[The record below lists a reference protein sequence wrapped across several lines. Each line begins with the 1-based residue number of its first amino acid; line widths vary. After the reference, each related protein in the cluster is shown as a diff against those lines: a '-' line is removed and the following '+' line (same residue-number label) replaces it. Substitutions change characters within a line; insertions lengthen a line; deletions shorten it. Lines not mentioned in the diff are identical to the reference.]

1 MEAYQNA
8 ALSPEERAKDLLGKM
23 TLQEKVG
30 QLNQRLYG
38 FRIYERQGEEFT
50 LTEEFK
56 EEVERMG
63 GLGVLYGLYRA
74 DPWADKDEKTG
85 IVLELSAKAYNIV
98 QKYVI
103 DHSRLGI
110 PMMMS
115 TECPHGHQ
123 ALGGG
128 LLPVNL
134 AAGATFDPELLSE
147 GYKACGK
154 QLKSG
159 HVDLALMSALD
170 MARDPRWGRSEE
182 CYSEDPCLAA
192 SMAKAAV
199 TGMQSTGVGSVAK
212 HFCAQGETTGGVNA
226 SAARIGERELREIHF
241 PSAKAC
247 CEAGVE
253 GIMAAYNEIDGVY
266 CHRNA
271 WLLRDVL
278 RGEMGFDGI
287 VMADGLAVDFLKNT
301 EGDTLHAGVAARK
314 AGVDVSLWDEAFSR
328 LGEAVEQGLLD
339 ESEIDESVLK
349 VLKLKF
355 EKGLFEHPYMEE
367 NMLTPE
373 EAGIPEVS
381 LSLARESA
389 VLLKNEESVLPLA
402 KKYKKVAVI
411 GYHAA
416 DRYCMLGD
424 YTPPVPESE
433 CVTVLQGMKQEAP
446 EGVEVSYAMGSE
458 FSEADED
465 EKAKALA
472 LAAKSDVIVAVVGG
486 SSSRFGGAV
495 FDANGA
501 ASKGTG
507 SRSMDCGEGMDTAKV
522 HIPAAQEELVA
533 ELARLGKPMVTVVI
547 AGRAYC
553 IDDIEN
559 ASNALLYAFYPGP
572 MGGKAVAEMLY
583 GTKKEE
589 KREMKEKP
597 TKAKKKGRTIRAFK
611 RDISLWLFCVPG
623 VILTFIFSYI
633 PMYGVQIAFRRFNAT
648 AGITKSPWVG
658 MYYFER
664 FFNSPYFA
672 STIKNTLI
680 LSLYGLVVSFPI
692 PIILALMLNSFR
704 HKRYRK
710 VIQTVT
716 YAPNFISTVVMCGM
730 IILFLS
736 PSVGVI
742 NHVLEAIGIPAVNF
756 MAKKAYWRHIYVWT
770 GVWQSTGWSSVIYFA
785 ALAGIS
791 PELHEAAKV
800 DGATKLQLIRHIDL
814 PLIMPTATI
823 LLIMNCGSILSVGF
837 EKAFLLQNNLNAS
850 VSEIIST
857 YVYKVGLINND
868 MSYSSAIGLFNTI
881 VNMVMLIIVNTI
893 SDKLSGNSLW

>member
-559 ASNALLYAFYPGP
+559 ASCEFDVETLSPTYRLLIGIPGKSNAFAISEKLGLPDYIIQDAKTHLTEEDESFEDLLTDLEQSRKTIEKEREEVASYRREMERLKSELKNQQEKLDTQRDRIIREANARATDIVQEAKDFADETMKNFRKFGKASISASEMEKERERIRKQLSKTENKNRLEKKKPSKAYKASDFHLGDSVKVLSMNLTGTVNSLPDAKGNLFVQ
-572 MGGKAVAEMLY
+572 MGILRSQVNISDLELIEEPLTVTAKQMRRTSSGKMKMGKSMHVSPEINLLGKTVDEAVAELDKY
-583 GTKKEE
+583 LDDAYIAHLSPVRIVHGKGTGAL
-589 KREMKEKP
+589 RN
-597 TKAKKKGRTIRAFK
+597 GIHQY
-611 RDISLWLFCVPG
+611 L
-623 VILTFIFSYI
+623 
-633 PMYGVQIAFRRFNAT
+633 RRQ
-648 AGITKSPWVG
+648 KH
-658 MYYFER
+658 
-664 FFNSPYFA
+664 
-672 STIKNTLI
+672 IK
-680 LSLYGLVVSFPI
+680 
-692 PIILALMLNSFR
+692 SFR
-704 HKRYRK
+704 LG
-710 VIQTVT
+710 
-716 YAPNFISTVVMCGM
+716 AFGEGDA
-730 IILFLS
+730 
-736 PSVGVI
+736 GV
-742 NHVLEAIGIPAVNF
+742 
-756 MAKKAYWRHIYVWT
+756 
-770 GVWQSTGWSSVIYFA
+770 
-785 ALAGIS
+785 
-791 PELHEAAKV
+791 
-800 DGATKLQLIRHIDL
+800 
-814 PLIMPTATI
+814 
-823 LLIMNCGSILSVGF
+823 
-837 EKAFLLQNNLNAS
+837 
-850 VSEIIST
+850 
-857 YVYKVGLINND
+857 
-868 MSYSSAIGLFNTI
+868 TI
-881 VNMVMLIIVNTI
+881 VEF
-893 SDKLSGNSLW
+893 K

>member
-199 TGMQSTGVGSVAK
+199 TGMQSTGVGSVAT

-446 EGVEVSYAMGSE
+446 EAWK
-458 FSEADED
+458 F
-465 EKAKALA
+465 
-472 LAAKSDVIVAVVGG
+472 
-486 SSSRFGGAV
+486 
-495 FDANGA
+495 
-501 ASKGTG
+501 
-507 SRSMDCGEGMDTAKV
+507 
-522 HIPAAQEELVA
+522 
-533 ELARLGKPMVTVVI
+533 PMQW
-547 AGRAYC
+547 
-553 IDDIEN
+553 E
-559 ASNALLYAFYPGP
+559 
-572 MGGKAVAEMLY
+572 
-583 GTKKEE
+583 
-589 KREMKEKP
+589 
-597 TKAKKKGRTIRAFK
+597 
-611 RDISLWLFCVPG
+611 
-623 VILTFIFSYI
+623 
-633 PMYGVQIAFRRFNAT
+633 
-648 AGITKSPWVG
+648 
-658 MYYFER
+658 
-664 FFNSPYFA
+664 
-672 STIKNTLI
+672 
-680 LSLYGLVVSFPI
+680 
-692 PIILALMLNSFR
+692 
-704 HKRYRK
+704 
-710 VIQTVT
+710 
-716 YAPNFISTVVMCGM
+716 
-730 IILFLS
+730 
-736 PSVGVI
+736 
-742 NHVLEAIGIPAVNF
+742 VNF
-756 MAKKAYWRHIYVWT
+756 QRLTRTRKQKHWH
-770 GVWQSTGWSSVIYFA
+770 
-785 ALAGIS
+785 
-791 PELHEAAKV
+791 
-800 DGATKLQLIRHIDL
+800 LQQRA
-814 PLIMPTATI
+814 M
-823 LLIMNCGSILSVGF
+823 
-837 EKAFLLQNNLNAS
+837 
-850 VSEIIST
+850 
-857 YVYKVGLINND
+857 
-868 MSYSSAIGLFNTI
+868 
-881 VNMVMLIIVNTI
+881 
-893 SDKLSGNSLW
+893 